1 MRASWISSPNA
12 DASPSSATSDGRRP
26 PSAPSDGSGA
36 PIHGDGS
43 GPSFHAPCSAE
54 ELRAEGIECAAFDP
68 ANASDVSARVGRERG
83 LASHDDI
90 ALRQDEPQCEAK
102 VAREADEHAHM
113 DDEVRLIV
121 EGSAYYDVRARDE
134 RWLRVEVAA
143 GDLLVVPA
151 RRYHRFMLGASGGV
165 RFVQPFAERP
175 GLIPLYRASDDET
188 RC

>member
-1 MRASWISSPNA
+1 MRASWIH
-12 DASPSSATSDGRRP
+12 PSSDAGSAPGAATSGT
-26 PSAPSDGSGA
+26 GA
-36 PIHGDGS
+36 PGAVEGAACTAD
-43 GPSFHAPCSAE
+43 E
-54 ELRAEGIECAAFDP
+54 VRAEGIECAAFDV
-68 ANASDVSARVGRERG
+68 ANLADVSSRLGRERG
-83 LASHDDI
+83 LGSQDDI
-90 ALRQDEPQCEAK
+90 ALRHDDPQSEAK
-102 VAREADEHAHM
+102 IAREADEHAHM

-121 EGSAYYDVRARDE
+121 EGSGYYDVRARDE

-151 RRYHRFMLGASGGV
+151 RRYHRFQLGTSGHV

>member
-1 MRASWISSPNA
+1 
-12 DASPSSATSDGRRP
+12 
-26 PSAPSDGSGA
+26 
-36 PIHGDGS
+36 
-43 GPSFHAPCSAE
+43 
-54 ELRAEGIECAAFDP
+54 LR
-68 ANASDVSARVGRERG
+68 
-83 LASHDDI
+83 LDD
-90 ALRQDEPQCEAK
+90 PQCEAK

-121 EGSAYYDVRARDE
+121 EGSGYYDVRARDE